1 MVEGYYYKD
10 SSVLDEGTK
19 KWMEV
24 PENTNIGKGEE
35 IIASY
40 HSEWVFSRGFTL
52 GIMEGPRIIYGS
64 LFLTN
69 RRVIF
74 CTPDGDH
81 PRSSFVFNL
90 DKTGEL
96 EDKWEFGNN
105 VSFKFKKG
113 SLFALNSFDSVL
125 INSRELRWKTSPRD
139 VVNYLNGPFIE
150 ERKKSLEK
158 NAKKLFDSQTDTD
171 SILGAAANYKI
182 LGMGDKFDECIT
194 KLASKCERLQ
204 DFDGAIDYYKI
215 INAEEDIIRLRKQKS
230 NKVKV
235 DQTVVHGDYV
245 DDRDTIIKD
254 SVLNRSNIG
263 SEGKSKAEEIKE
275 IKELLDSG
283 AIDDDEFK
291 QMKKEILGK

>member
-40 HSEWVFSRGFTL
+40 HSEWGFSRGFTL

-74 CTPDGDH
+74 CTPDEDH
-81 PRSSFVFNL
+81 PRSSFAFNL

-113 SLFALNSFDSVL
+113 GFFAPDYWPVVV
-125 INSRELRWKTSPRD
+125 INSINLRFPSAKD
-139 VVNYLNGPFIE
+139 VINYLEGSFVQ

-204 DFDGAIDYYKI
+204 DFDSAIDYYKI
-215 INAEEDIIRLRKQKS
+215 INSEEDIIRLRKQKS
-230 NKVKV
+230 DKVRV
-235 DQTVVHGDYV
+235 DQTVVQGDYV
-245 DDRDTIIKD
+245 DDRDTIVKD
-254 SVLNRSNIG
+254 SVLNRSNVG
-263 SEGKSKAEEIKE
+263 SGSSKMQELKDLTEMKE
-275 IKELLDSG
+275 KGL
-283 AIDDDEFK
+283 IDDAEFK